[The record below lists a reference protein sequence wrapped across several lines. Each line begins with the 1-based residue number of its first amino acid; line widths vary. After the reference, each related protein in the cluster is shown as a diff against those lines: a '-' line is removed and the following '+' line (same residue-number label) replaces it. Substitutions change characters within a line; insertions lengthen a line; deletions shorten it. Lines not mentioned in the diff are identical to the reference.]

1 VSRHILLGYVGLV
14 IVVLV
19 ALEVPLGIQ
28 NARTERRDLE
38 AKVERDAT
46 ALASVSQDALRA
58 PSNRNVHALGAVAY
72 GYDRATGGR
81 VVVVNRRGIA
91 LIDTRPRGR
100 GAESFAS
107 RPEIRAALRGRVAV
121 GTRHSKTLHRTL
133 LYVAVP
139 AAAAGRVAGAVRIT
153 YPTSTVDARVRRYWL
168 VLAAI
173 AAIALAAAAA
183 VGFLVARFVSR
194 PLARLEDAAAAVGRG
209 DLSARAPEDVG
220 PPEVRS
226 LAAVFNET
234 NAKLEQLLQSEEEFV
249 ADASHQLRTPLTAV
263 RLRLENLE
271 RDVAPAGRPEL
282 DGAIAEV
289 ERLGV
294 LVDGLLALSRAA
306 AEAAPAEVVEVE
318 GTVRERVEAWSALA
332 QERGLRLVAETDEAG
347 PVRAAPERLRQVL
360 DNLIENAFE
369 VSSAG
374 DSVTVSARTAPPW
387 IELRVRDEGPG
398 LETEDRRR
406 AFDRFWRGRTGEGSG
421 LGLAIA
427 RRLVETDAGEIELL
441 PAPSGGLD
449 AVVRLRPA

>member
-1 VSRHILLGYVGLV
+1 MSRRILLGYLGLV
-14 IVVLV
+14 VVVLA

-58 PSNRNVHALGAVAY
+58 PSNRNLRALGAVAY

-81 VVVVNRRGIA
+81 VVIVGRRGIA
-91 LIDTRPRGR
+91 VVDTRPGGR

-107 RPEIRAALRGRVAV
+107 RPEIAAALRGRVAV
-121 GTRHSKTLHRTL
+121 GTRHSDTLHSTL

-139 AAAAGRVAGAVRIT
+139 AAAGGRVAGAVRIT

-168 VLAAI
+168 VLGAI
-173 AAIALAAAAA
+173 AAVALAIATA
-183 VGFLVARFVSR
+183 VGFRLAAFVSR
-194 PLARLEDAAAAVGRG
+194 PLSRLEEAAAAVGRG
-209 DLSARAPEDVG
+209 DLAARAPEDVG

-234 NAKLEQLLQSEEEFV
+234 TAKLDHLLRSQEEFV

-271 RDVAPAGRPEL
+271 RDVRPAGRHEL
-282 DGAIAEV
+282 EGALMEV

-306 AEAAPAEVVEVE
+306 AEAAPAEAVDVERAV
-318 GTVRERVEAWSALA
+318 GERVEAWSALA
-332 QERGLRLVAETDEAG
+332 QERGLTLAARTDGARAA
-347 PVRAAPERLRQVL
+347 RAAPERVRQVL

-369 VSSAG
+369 VSSPG
-374 DSVTVSARTAPPW
+374 GKVTVGAREAPPW
-387 IELRVRDEGPG
+387 IELRVRDDGPG
-398 LETEDRRR
+398 LDDEGRRR

-427 RRLVETDAGEIELL
+427 RRLVEADGGEIELV
-441 PAPSGGLD
+441 PSASGGLE
-449 AVVRLRPA
+449 AVVRLKPA